1 MANSIHI
8 LVVEDSQVAQTV
20 MKTNLTQQGCIV
32 DIAADAQGALAKV
45 HERHYDAILMDIG
58 LGDGPDGFDVAEQI
72 KLHSILNRDT
82 SIAAVSA
89 HEESEYRDKAEAVGM
104 VGYFNKPFTQKHAEK
119 IVSFIKN
126 NHLVRLINHM
136 K

>member
-8 LVVEDSQVAQTV
+8 LVVEDSQVAQKI
-20 MKTNLTQQGCIV
+20 MKANLTEQGCTV
-32 DIAADAQGALAKV
+32 EVVADAQEALEKV
-45 HERHYDAILMDIG
+45 HKRHYDAILMDIG
-58 LGDGPDGFDVAEQI
+58 LGDGPDGFDVAAQI
-72 KLHSILNRDT
+72 KSHSMLNKGT
-82 SIAAVSA
+82 SIAAVSV
-89 HEESEYRDKAEAVGM
+89 HGESEYRDKAEAVGM